1 MRVPKIV
8 GRTVADKLAQS
19 GVHVMVV
26 GRNVERGERTIAE
39 YGRRAGK
46 PISSRQTFAM
56 LRAPVRP
63 PATFVS

>member
-1 MRVPKIV
+1 
-8 GRTVADKLAQS
+8 
-19 GVHVMVV
+19 MVV